1 MSISISVEHP
11 YAQLQ
16 SVQKTEASQ
25 VNRYECLLFIY
36 FFFPINGP
44 CYLLLICRRNNVN
57 QAANIEKPS
66 TSAIGQSS
74 GNPIA
79 PPRTR
84 RSSSHNSLLSS
95 DSHCDIQAANAI
107 SGGVQANQDLPYMTP
122 PLLMLLPHPPQPQH
136 SPQQHFSGDS
146 QDSSNYFSTYE
157 RSLVSFISCV
167 NNNFVCKTHHYL
179 ILFCFFPSM

>member
-1 MSISISVEHP
+1 MD
-11 YAQLQ
+11 
-16 SVQKTEASQ
+16 
-25 VNRYECLLFIY
+25 LLSLHFLFSSGRTY
-36 FFFPINGP
+36 VS
-44 CYLLLICRRNNVN
+44 YLLLLYRRNNVN

-66 TSAIGQSS
+66 TSAMSQPN
-74 GNPIA
+74 GNPVA

-136 SPQQHFSGDS
+136 NSPQQHFSGDS
-146 QDSSNYFSTYE
+146 QDSSNYTHTSFLANYHNHFTISYFTS
-157 RSLVSFISCV
+157 RVSLVVI
-167 NNNFVCKTHHYL
+167 
-179 ILFCFFPSM
+179 